1 MRNLIYI
8 TLAMTVGVFAYG
20 IYESRFDD
28 RIQTDKVTIER
39 RTAASGLNSEGT
51 RLLESGELDQALVKL
66 REARE
71 EDPENIVIAHNLSLA
86 ISRLG
91 QRYSD
96 DGDTEGSHKYQEE
109 AISLWPDN
117 PEALERLA
125 MIQYRAGSYGK
136 ARNYV
141 EDLMASQPDR
151 MDLKTLL
158 AHLDKVIAEN
168 EGMVTEQGRNFRLLY
183 SGERKLEFEGELMS
197 VLQEQMDN
205 LTALLGVFPRDPIEV
220 LIMTEELGDRGSSPD
235 PYLTGIYDGR
245 IRLYPGKELYD
256 TRVLI
261 DTVRHEMIHALL
273 HRAGGRIPAW
283 FHEGVAQRLGEE
295 YTFEEM
301 AQVRLYVRGL
311 VDDNWF
317 RSLGDLDETFIEMHH
332 EDRVK
337 AYAVS
342 LLFVDFLL
350 KKYGETL
357 IPVVISE
364 LQSGHYFSVAIT
376 NAVGKRI
383 ILLQDEFLASLGYRG

>member
-8 TLAMTVGVFAYG
+8 TLAMIVGVFAYG
-20 IYESRFDD
+20 IYESRLDD

-66 REARE
+66 REARA

-109 AISLWPDN
+109 AMSLWPDN

-168 EGMVTEQGRNFRLLY
+168 EGMVTEQGRNFRLL
-183 SGERKLEFEGELMS
+183 
-197 VLQEQMDN
+197 
-205 LTALLGVFPRDPIEV
+205 
-220 LIMTEELGDRGSSPD
+220 
-235 PYLTGIYDGR
+235 
-245 IRLYPGKELYD
+245 
-256 TRVLI
+256 
-261 DTVRHEMIHALL
+261 
-273 HRAGGRIPAW
+273 
-283 FHEGVAQRLGEE
+283 
-295 YTFEEM
+295 
-301 AQVRLYVRGL
+301 
-311 VDDNWF
+311 
-317 RSLGDLDETFIEMHH
+317 
-332 EDRVK
+332 
-337 AYAVS
+337 
-342 LLFVDFLL
+342 
-350 KKYGETL
+350 
-357 IPVVISE
+357 
-364 LQSGHYFSVAIT
+364 
-376 NAVGKRI
+376 
-383 ILLQDEFLASLGYRG
+383 